1 MIINK
6 KKIVQIAVSK
16 LEKVLSELKTC
27 ALQEKGKHVI
37 KSNELFKDTAK
48 SQLLTNFNYDK
59 DRYVYLIRYLAT
71 EDTSDKIKKA
81 FEDFSSKN
89 TPKRKGITFNLS
101 KYNKHHN
108 SKYLYVGTSKKL
120 KNRIKQHLGLSSSKQ
135 TYSLHLIHWFPKQ
148 IDLEIIIIK
157 VSSENKMVFESI
169 EQAYW
174 DNCKPLFGKRSGL

>member
-1 MIINK
+1 MIINEK
-6 KKIVQIAVSK
+6 EIVQLAVSK
-16 LEKVLSELKTC
+16 LEMVLSELKTC
-27 ALQEKGKHVI
+27 ELQEKEKYII

-89 TPKRKGITFNLS
+89 TPKIKGITFNLPR
-101 KYNKHHN
+101 YNEEHT

-135 TYSLHLIHWFPKQ
+135 TYSLHLIYWFPKQ
-148 IDLEIIIIK
+148 IDLGITIIK

-174 DNCKPLFGKRSGL
+174 DNYEPLFGKRSGL